1 MKRILIISSS
11 PFFSGAEISLVQLLE
26 KIDTKYQLML
36 ITGNIDHFKHIK
48 MTRYLEIDSIIDKI
62 SWFSFLRKTFVIN
75 YKCFLQIAKFK
86 PDIIYFNTTNSFL
99 NFFWLEILFFR
110 TKKIWHVR
118 DNLKNKKVL
127 KILKL
132 FSNLII
138 CNSEFINSQL
148 NATFKGKV
156 VYGGIDIDK
165 YKNKNTNRQTK
176 LKTVACIAQLTLWK
190 NQIDFIK
197 AAQIIHKKN
206 VEVEFLII
214 GDTLNPRD
222 ITYKERLIEDVKNHN
237 LVDVIK
243 FVGFQKDV
251 IVILSEIDVLIHP
264 AIEEPFGRVL
274 IEAMS
279 MEIPVVGYKSG
290 GIQEVIVNKETGYLI
305 APYDYELLATKT
317 IELLENDGLRLKFG
331 QEGRKRVAEKFC
343 IKKHVNDMEKL
354 FMII

>member
-26 KIDTKYQLML
+26 KIDTKYQFML
-36 ITGNIDHFKHIK
+36 ITGNRDHFKHIN
-48 MTRYLEIDSIIDKI
+48 MTKYLEIDSIIDKI
-62 SWFSFLRKTFVIN
+62 SWYSFLRKTFAIN
-75 YKCFLQIAKFK
+75 YQCFWQVAKFK
-86 PDIIYFNTTNSFL
+86 PEIIYFNTTNSFL
-99 NFFWLEILFFR
+99 NFLWFGILFYR

-118 DNLKNKKVL
+118 DNLKNKKII

-132 FSNLII
+132 FSNLIV
-138 CNSEFINSQL
+138 CNSVFINNQL
-148 NATFKGKV
+148 NARFKGKV
-156 VYGGIDIDK
+156 IYGGIDVDN
-165 YKNKNTNRQTK
+165 YKNTNRQKK

-206 VEVEFLII
+206 AEVEFLII
-214 GDTLNPRD
+214 GDILNPKD
-222 ITYKERLIEDVKNHN
+222 VKYKELLIEYVKNQN

-243 FVGFQKDV
+243 FVGFQNDV
-251 IVILSEIDVLIHP
+251 IMVLSEIDVLIHP

-290 GIQEVIVNKETGYLI
+290 GPQEVIVNNETGYLV
-305 APYDYELLATKT
+305 APYDYTLLATKT
-317 IELLENDGLRLKFG
+317 SELLENDDLRLKFG
-331 QEGRKRVAEKFC
+331 QQGRKRVSEKFS
-343 IKKHVNDMEKL
+343 IEKYVNDMEKL
-354 FMII
+354 FMVI